1 MVMRRG
7 SNWVNF
13 LDTLYTSPT
22 AAAVQMSAS
31 VGTAE
36 TMLLA

>member
-13 LDTLYTSPT
+13 SRHPVYHPT

-36 TMLLA
+36 TKLLA